1 MMFGDEEK
9 DDAAFDA
16 ELAAL
21 IEHAQSNGV
30 PPMYLGKVVAAF
42 YRRHGRVV
50 PSPSDLDRLLEM
62 KQ

>member
-16 ELAAL
+16 DLAAL
-21 IEHAQSNGV
+21 IEHAQDNGV
-30 PPMYLGKVVAAF
+30 PFVTLMKVVAAF
-42 YRRHGRVV
+42 YRRHGRDV